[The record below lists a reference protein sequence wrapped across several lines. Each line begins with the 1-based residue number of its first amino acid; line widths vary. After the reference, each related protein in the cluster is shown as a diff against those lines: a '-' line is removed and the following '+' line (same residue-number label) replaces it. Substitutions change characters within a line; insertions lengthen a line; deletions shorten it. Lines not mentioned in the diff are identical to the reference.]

1 MQKSHSY
8 ILIALLVGFFL
19 VFQWQMNKMDR
30 KLTCI
35 YSQLNA
41 IPSFVVP
48 ELRSDFSALQ
58 AQVELVESACDKSY
72 IFTGIKN

>member
-1 MQKSHSY
+1 MQKSHTY
-8 ILIALLVGFFL
+8 ILMALVVGFFL

-35 YSQLNA
+35 YNQLNA

-48 ELRSDFSALQ
+48 ELRADFTALQ
-58 AQVELVESACDKSY
+58 EQVELVELACDKSY

>member
-1 MQKSHSY
+1 MIYMQKSHY

-35 YSQLNA
+35 YNQLNA

-48 ELRSDFSALQ
+48 ELRADLNALQ
-58 AQVELVESACDKSY
+58 EQVELVEKACDKSY
-72 IFTGIKN
+72 IFTGI